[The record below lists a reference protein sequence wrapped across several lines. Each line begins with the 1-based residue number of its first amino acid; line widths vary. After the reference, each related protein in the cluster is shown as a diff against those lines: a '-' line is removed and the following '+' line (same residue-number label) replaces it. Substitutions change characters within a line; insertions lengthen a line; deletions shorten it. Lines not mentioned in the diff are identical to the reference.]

1 MTPRLN
7 QIFPE
12 SCLLIFVGVVI
23 GVLLFLTTN
32 IHIHPLTPDTF
43 FLYMLPPIILDAGY
57 FMPNRLFFDHLGTIL
72 LFAVIGTIF
81 NTLSIGLSLWA
92 VGQSGIF
99 GPHAPL
105 LEMMLFAA
113 LISAVDPVAVLA
125 VFEEI
130 HVNEILYI
138 VVFGESLLNDA
149 VTVVLYHM
157 FEAYTEMGHNNVLY
171 VDLLSG
177 LASFFVVAVGGTVI
191 GVIWGFLTGFV
202 TRFTNEVRVIEPIF
216 IFVMAYL
223 AYLTAEIFH
232 MSGIL
237 AITFCGITMKNYVE
251 ANISHKS
258 HTTVKYAMKMLSSSS
273 ETIIF
278 MFLGIST
285 ISDAH
290 VWNTAFVIL
299 TIFFCSLYRTLGVI
313 LLTAIVNQFRIYK
326 LTRVDKFVMCYGG
339 LRGAVAFALVL
350 LIDPKFVKLQPMFV
364 TTTIAVIYFTV
375 FFQGITIKPLVKIL
389 NVKTAERRK
398 PSMNERIHER
408 LMDHVM
414 AGIEDILGRHGNHH
428 VRDRFKRFDN
438 RFIRP
443 YLLRDHQQGAEPKI
457 LETYSKLAMKDAME
471 FMRRNA
477 STIGGGSITGTDS
490 MSAIFRNYTTGHLN
504 GSLTQLDNTSTWNID
519 LQELDYNPSKKDLT
533 DAKIHHLLS
542 EELCMSQKRHR
553 RLSYSRH
560 TVDDRD
566 LSTQVNYKM
575 HMNMC
580 RRLMADRKHH
590 HRRSK
595 RLNKDGSKQSHVT
608 FPGIQQ
614 NGSAKQF
621 TSDYIDEVLL
631 ESEVSSKDGKTTE
644 WECGGITFSANPSS
658 EPDSTPPN
666 ESPVKLSLLSLPGLK
681 KATTTFVRNIKDNGS
696 STGGDYRNV
705 PTVAECSLPWRRR
718 DDDISKC
725 GEGVSE
731 RERGAVGGEKGG
743 GGEAPVRKGILNNRT
758 AKPPAHCLQT
768 PTEPKSLPAISPIS
782 RRLPRDL
789 TRELSSVEGSRV
801 STPTALEK
809 LLPWKR
815 GEEDDNTHSG
825 VIKQNEFPAWCSNK
839 EYLAYNSPSSTFLG
853 IFRRDSLSDKGSN
866 LHPSVSDAERSPSLS
881 SSSAL
886 LIDEHAVNTLLLSP
900 YNGKRLLTSRR
911 NSALDVATIVEE
923 DSPADVATIVEED
936 SPAGMLSVSADS
948 STGGAG
954 GSGASDRWM
963 TRSER
968 AAIRRAG
975 SRRQHSAPI
984 VRHADSSLSSSLS
997 SSSECVVSGPLH
1009 HELLSSAED

>member
-1 MTPRLN
+1 
-7 QIFPE
+7 
-12 SCLLIFVGVVI
+12 
-23 GVLLFLTTN
+23 
-32 IHIHPLTPDTF
+32 
-43 FLYMLPPIILDAGY
+43 
-57 FMPNRLFFDHLGTIL
+57 
-72 LFAVIGTIF
+72 
-81 NTLSIGLSLWA
+81 
-92 VGQSGIF
+92 
-99 GPHAPL
+99 
-105 LEMMLFAA
+105 
-113 LISAVDPVAVLA
+113 
-125 VFEEI
+125 
-130 HVNEILYI
+130 
-138 VVFGESLLNDA
+138 
-149 VTVVLYHM
+149 
-157 FEAYTEMGHNNVLY
+157 
-171 VDLLSG
+171 
-177 LASFFVVAVGGTVI
+177 
-191 GVIWGFLTGFV
+191 
-202 TRFTNEVRVIEPIF
+202 
-216 IFVMAYL
+216 
-223 AYLTAEIFH
+223 
-232 MSGIL
+232 
-237 AITFCGITMKNYVE
+237 MKNYVE

-504 GSLTQLDNTSTWNID
+504 GSSSLTQLDNTSTWNID

-542 EELCMSQKRHR
+542 EELCMPQKRHR

-595 RLNKDGSKQSHVT
+595 RLNKDGSKQ
-608 FPGIQQ
+608 
-614 NGSAKQF
+614 N
-621 TSDYIDEVLL
+621 YIDEVLL

-886 LIDEHAVNTLLLSP
+886 LIDEHAVNTLLL
-900 YNGKRLLTSRR
+900 N
-911 NSALDVATIVEE
+911 
-923 DSPADVATIVEED
+923 VATIVEED